1 MPVRRR
7 SESAIDHLSRRVRA
21 LRDERGWSQA
31 QLAVRA
37 ELDRSYLAGIELG
50 RRNPTLKAL
59 EKLASAFSLSLS
71 DLFAE

>member
-7 SESAIDHLSRRVRA
+7 TESAIERLSRRVRT

-50 RRNPTLKAL
+50 KRNPTLKAL
-59 EKLASAFSLSLS
+59 EKLASAFSMSLS
-71 DLFAE
+71 ELFGE